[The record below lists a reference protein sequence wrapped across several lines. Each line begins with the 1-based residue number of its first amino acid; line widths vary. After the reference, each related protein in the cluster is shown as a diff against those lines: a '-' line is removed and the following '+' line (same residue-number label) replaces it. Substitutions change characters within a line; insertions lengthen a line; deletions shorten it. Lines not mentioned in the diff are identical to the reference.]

1 MDAWP
6 SFLLPE
12 QQDLLGRLEGWLPA
26 LYREM
31 RVAGG
36 GNTSKWPAREHRVL
50 EEGKRTH
57 QLAGVRSSRKEVLY
71 PSLASA
77 MLRKA

>member
-1 MDAWP
+1 MHGHPFCFLSSRTSWGDWKAG
-6 SFLLPE
+6 FLLFI
-12 QQDLLGRLEGWLPA
+12 GRWG
-26 LYREM
+26 
-31 RVAGG
+31 GG